1 MSSLFS
7 ESSKHKTHGG
17 ERERFGDAIRDRF
30 ILKWSKGNIGQL
42 GWTTWLIKWNIV
54 LDISL
59 NPFKDEG
66 KQQSKVEFDECYE
79 YNFMGDSSK
88 QLNISLVSVQKYP
101 LRNSFWLY
109 DALLL

>member
-1 MSSLFS
+1 MDNLVDKM
-7 ESSKHKTHGG
+7 EYTGMVY
-17 ERERFGDAIRDRF
+17 
-30 ILKWSKGNIGQL
+30 LNC
-42 GWTTWLIKWNIV
+42 IV

-66 KQQSKVEFDECYE
+66 KQQSKVEFDECYK